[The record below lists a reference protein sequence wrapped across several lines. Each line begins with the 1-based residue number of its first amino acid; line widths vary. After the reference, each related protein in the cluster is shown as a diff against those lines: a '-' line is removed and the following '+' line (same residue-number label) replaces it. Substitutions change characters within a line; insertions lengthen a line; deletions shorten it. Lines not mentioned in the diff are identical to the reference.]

1 MDKLRNK
8 PMKKVNLNTL
18 LVWQK
23 RLGFSVGM
31 LCFAIYMLFVYYA
44 NQNEVVFLP
53 KKETPVIFYSNQ
65 TGDNLKAIVKAA
77 LKNAKTSI
85 SLMIFSLTDY
95 EIIDLLK
102 EKADEGVQVLVI
114 CDAQATP
121 DIEWK
126 LGSNIKICKRRD
138 KGLMHQKLLVIDHVQ
153 TYLGSTNFTRE
164 SFLLHANLLIGIDS
178 QPLSAMIE
186 KKAHAIQE
194 KQKWKA
200 PVIKIREKEGAAN
213 KEKEGE
219 IDFYFLPD
227 EPAALDRLLK
237 TIESA
242 KKSVKVAMYTFTHP
256 KLSQAL
262 IDAKKRGVHVE
273 VVMDNDSAK
282 QTSRKVFLQLKR
294 EKVNVALSARAGL
307 LHYKFVIVDDELLA
321 TGSAN
326 WTKAAFTANDDNICF
341 INPLTDV
348 QKAKLKEIWDAVK
361 KESKPSFTSSKS

>member
-1 MDKLRNK
+1 
-8 PMKKVNLNTL
+8 MKKMNLNNL

-31 LCFAIYMLFVYYA
+31 LCFIIYMLFVYYT

-53 KKETPVIFYSNQ
+53 EKETPIVFYSNQ

-77 LKNAKTSI
+77 IKNAKTSI

-102 EKADEGVQVLVI
+102 EKADDGKGVQVLVI

-126 LGSNIKICKRRD
+126 LGSNVTLCKRRD
-138 KGLMHQKLLVIDHVQ
+138 KGLMHQKLLVIDHSQ

-164 SFLLHANLLIGIDS
+164 SFMLHANLLIGIDS
-178 QPLSAMIE
+178 APLAAMIE
-186 KKAHAIQE
+186 KKAYSIQKKE
-194 KQKWKA
+194 KWKA
-200 PVIKIREKEGAAN
+200 PVIKISELGVKREKRAL
-213 KEKEGE
+213 
-219 IDFYFLPD
+219 DFYFLPD
-227 EPAALDRLLK
+227 EPVALDRLIK

-242 KKSVKVAMYTFTHP
+242 KKSLKVAMYTFTHP
-256 KLSQAL
+256 KLAQAL
-262 IDAKKRGVHVE
+262 IDAHNRGVTVE

-326 WTKAAFTANDDNICF
+326 WTKAAFTTNDDNICF
-341 INPLTDV
+341 ISSLTDV
-348 QKAKLKEIWDAVK
+348 QKAKLKEIWAAVK